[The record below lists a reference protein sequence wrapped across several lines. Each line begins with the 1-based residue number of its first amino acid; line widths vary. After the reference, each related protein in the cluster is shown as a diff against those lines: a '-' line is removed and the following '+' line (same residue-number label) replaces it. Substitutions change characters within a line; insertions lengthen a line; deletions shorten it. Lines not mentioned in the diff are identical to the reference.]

1 MINSGAWFMS
11 LEGGE
16 YVEGTN
22 AVFQSD
28 QFCVAGFSLGTF
40 SSQIMTPRLF
50 TSYESLALA

>member
-1 MINSGAWFMS
+1 MS

-28 QFCVAGFSLGTF
+28 QFCVAGFSFRDLQLPNNDTKTF
-40 SSQIMTPRLF
+40 
-50 TSYESLALA
+50 Y